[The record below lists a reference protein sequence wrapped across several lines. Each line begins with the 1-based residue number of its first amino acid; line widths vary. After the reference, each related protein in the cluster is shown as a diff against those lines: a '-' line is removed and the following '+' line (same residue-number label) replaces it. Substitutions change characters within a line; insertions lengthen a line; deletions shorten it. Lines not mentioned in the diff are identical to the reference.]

1 MVNAEPPWGGG
12 PKKSLRLP
20 WPCSAYAIF
29 HSSYSPPNS
38 PLLNLVEGLDHG
50 HRHKDHDR
58 LLAALDVNL
67 LGGGEGKLSELS
79 LELGDVGLE
88 VNEGLSDLLLD
99 LRGGS
104 LGSVGGAQD
113 LGVDA
118 GHGLY
123 SVSWAVVDVDW
134 ETLTTFLRVK
144 DF

>member
-1 MVNAEPPWGGG
+1 ME
-12 PKKSLRLP
+12 S
-20 WPCSAYAIF
+20 
-29 HSSYSPPNS
+29 
-38 PLLNLVEGLDHG
+38 LDHG

-67 LGGGEGKLSELS
+67 LGGGEGKLSELR

-88 VNEGLSDLLLD
+88 VEESLSDLLLD

-118 GHGLY
+118 GHGLDG
-123 SVSWAVVDVDW
+123 VSCGVFEADW

-144 DF
+144 DSKDGEFRSSKAGLRDARSFAAVLTRSIR